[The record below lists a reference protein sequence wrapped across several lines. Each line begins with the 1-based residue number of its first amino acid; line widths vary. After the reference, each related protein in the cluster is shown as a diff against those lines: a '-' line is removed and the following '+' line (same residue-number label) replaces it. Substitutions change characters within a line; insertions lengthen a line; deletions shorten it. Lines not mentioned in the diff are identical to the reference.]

1 MQAFENTR
9 TPLQGTS
16 LIEASAGT
24 GKTYTI
30 AGLYLRL
37 LLEKHLSV
45 DQILVVTFSKAA
57 TEELKDRIRKKLSDT
72 QIALQS
78 GRSDDP
84 AIVPILEKNNHRMRA
99 ERHVQNALADF
110 DQAAIFTIHGFCQ
123 RILHD
128 YAFETGNLFDTTL
141 ETDQA
146 GLNLE
151 IAEDFWRKHFYKALP
166 ELVAYAMPK
175 MNGPE
180 YFADL
185 IGQIQSPHVS
195 VIPRLDAPEFLEID
209 SYRLHL
215 DMLRAGWPE
224 SRNAIRERLLD
235 HGLSATVYGSL
246 KPDPLYSERTR
257 RDQKITALIKAMDR
271 LLDPQSVG
279 FPPFNNFVNFTSTK
293 LKTSTKKK
301 HIPPAHPLFEICD
314 TLYRLGEELKKKFDI
329 YLTFLKTESGEYAR
343 HEAVQRKKEHNV
355 QFFEDLL
362 TKVKAAL
369 EGSAGNKLVR
379 SIRKRYK
386 AALVDEFQDTD
397 PIQYEIFSKLFD
409 SKKTILFLIG
419 DPKQA
424 IYSFRG
430 ADIFSYI
437 EAARKADSQYT
448 LIDNWRTEPDLIR
461 AVNTLFSNVKAPFVF
476 SDIHFTPG
484 RAGFSSRIESTTD
497 KAPLRLWY
505 LSAPGHGKFSKKDA
519 VASIATAVADEIAR
533 LLSTAK
539 RFYPQEIAI
548 LVRTNRQAQIMKNH
562 LQSNQIPAV
571 IFNAGNVLES
581 RETTSME
588 RILSAIC
595 EPTNERKLR
604 SALTTDVLGISGDVL
619 YAADQQP
626 AWWAE
631 RHENF
636 REYSRLWSRYGFMR
650 MFQFLLSHEKVRNR
664 LLSFP
669 NGERRLTNLLH
680 LAEILHQKS
689 IDNRLGMKGLLK
701 WFKTLRNPATQ
712 RIEEYQLR
720 LESDEKAVKIV
731 TIHKSKGLE
740 YEVVFCPFAWDGGLR
755 KTGNVW
761 FHDADAQMRLTLDV
775 GSAQRGLHQKIAQ
788 KELLA
793 ENVRLLYVAL
803 TRAKARGYLI
813 WGPIKNSTTS
823 ALAYLLHGEGDRYA
837 DHDIVKSLQATFG
850 AKTEKD
856 LISDLVALEQKSGG
870 SITVS
875 PIRSKQR
882 LADPL
887 RDEKDKKLTLRR
899 FRGSIDRHWK
909 VTSYTALVDTQN
921 RRPEFVVKSS
931 DYDRYNQPWFGSTQ
945 HFIDRY
951 DSPSALK
958 TGVSKGIFSFPK
970 GRRAGTFFHDIFE
983 HLDFKCDPEKQALL
997 VKDKLTQHG
1006 FATQWFDPVFQ
1017 LLKNVLSA
1025 PLMTIPHKLKLA
1037 DIARDQRINEMEFY
1051 YPLNRIRPR
1060 ELKEIFEN
1068 FANTRIRKDFAVSLE
1083 ELTFSPSEGFMKGYI
1098 DLIFQF
1104 KDRFYLLDWKSNFLG
1119 DGIEHYR
1126 PRNLR
1131 KTMAQE
1137 FYFLQYHLY
1146 TLALFQYLR
1155 QQKSDFEYNSD
1166 FGGVF
1171 YIFIRGVDPQFGP
1184 EFGIYHDIPKEGLIN
1199 ALGSALIP
1207 AFDRDLQFHPDTIGT
1222 NLKIAQFK
1230 NK

>member
-1 MQAFENTR
+1 MQAFENIR
-9 TPLQGTS
+9 TPLRGTN

-57 TEELKDRIRKKLSDT
+57 TEELKDRIRKKLSDS
-72 QIALQS
+72 QKALQF

-84 AIVPILEKNNHRMRA
+84 IIIPVLEKKNHRMRA
-99 ERHVQNALADF
+99 ERLVRNALADF

-141 ETDQA
+141 ETDQT

-151 IAEDFWRKHFYKALP
+151 IAEDFWRKHFYTALP

-175 MNGPE
+175 MKGPE

-185 IGQIQSPHVS
+185 ISQIHSPHVS
-195 VIPRLDAPEFLEID
+195 VIPRLDAPEFTEID
-209 SYRLHL
+209 SYRHHL
-215 DMLRAGWPE
+215 ELLRANWPK
-224 SRNAIRERLLD
+224 SRSEVRECLKD

-246 KPDPLYSERTR
+246 KPDPFYPDRTR
-257 RDQKITALIKAMDR
+257 RDLKIKALIKAMDR
-271 LLDPQSVG
+271 LLGPQNVG
-279 FPPFNNFVNFTSTK
+279 FPPFKNFVNFTVAK
-293 LKTSTKKK
+293 LKTSTKKN
-301 HIPPAHPLFEICD
+301 HIPPTHPFFKTCD
-314 TLYRLGEELKKKFDI
+314 TLYRLAGELKKKFDI

-343 HEAVQRKKEHNV
+343 YEAAQRKKEHNI

-369 EGSAGNKLVR
+369 QGQTGNKLVR

-437 EAARKADSQYT
+437 EAARNADSKYT
-448 LIDNWRTEPDLIR
+448 LIDNWRTKPDLIR
-461 AVNTLFSNVKAPFVF
+461 AVNTLFSNVKEPFVF

-484 RAGFSSRIESTTD
+484 RSGFLSKSEAKTD
-497 KAPLRLWY
+497 AAPFRLWY
-505 LSAPGHGKFSKKDA
+505 LSAQDHGKLNKKDA
-519 VASIATAVADEIAR
+519 VSVIASAVADEVAR
-533 LLSTAK
+533 LVLTAK
-539 RFYPQEIAI
+539 RFYPQDIAI

-562 LQSNQIPAV
+562 LQLNEIPAV

-581 RETTSME
+581 REATSME

-626 AWWAE
+626 GWWE
-631 RHENF
+631 EKHENF
-636 REYSRLWSRYGFMR
+636 REYFRLWGRYGFMR
-650 MFQFLLSHEKVRNR
+650 MFQFLLWHEKVRNR

-669 NGERRLTNLLH
+669 DGERRLTNFLH

-701 WFKTLRNPATQ
+701 WFQTLNNPATQ

-720 LESDEKAVKIV
+720 LESDARAVKIV

-740 YEVVFCPFAWDGGLR
+740 YEVVFCPFAWDGGMR
-755 KTGNVW
+755 KTGHVW

-775 GSAQRGLHQKIAQ
+775 GSAQRDRHLKIAQ

-793 ENVRLLYVAL
+793 ENCRLLYVAL
-803 TRAKARGYLI
+803 TRAKARCYLI
-813 WGPIKNSTTS
+813 WGPIKDSATS
-823 ALAYLLHGEGDRYA
+823 ALAYLLHGGGERHA
-837 DHDIVKSLQATFG
+837 DHDIIESGPATFET
-850 AKTEKD
+850 KNEKD
-856 LISDLVALEQKSGG
+856 LTSDLVALEKKSGG

-875 PIRSKQR
+875 PIRFKKR

-887 RDEKDKKLTLRR
+887 REEKDKKLTLRR
-899 FRGSIDRHWK
+899 FRGFIDRHWK
-909 VTSYTALVDTQN
+909 VTSYTALVDTQE
-921 RRPEFVVKSS
+921 RRPEFAPESS
-931 DYDRYNQPWFGSTQ
+931 DYDRYNQPWYGSAQ
-945 HFIDRY
+945 HFIERY
-951 DSPSALK
+951 DSIPALK
-958 TGVSKGIFSFPK
+958 TDVSKEIFSFPK
-970 GRRAGTFFHDIFE
+970 GRRAGIFFHDIFE
-983 HLDFKCDPEKQALL
+983 HLDFKCDSEKQAWL
-997 VKDKLTQHG
+997 VKEKLEQHG
-1006 FATQWFDPVFQ
+1006 FSNHWFDPVFQ

-1025 PLMTIPHKLKLA
+1025 PLLPAPHNLTLA
-1037 DIARDQRINEMEFY
+1037 DIAMDQRINEMEFY
-1051 YPLNRIRPR
+1051 YPLNRIRPM
-1060 ELKEIFEN
+1060 ELKGIFEN
-1068 FANTRIRKDFAVSLE
+1068 SADSLE

-1098 DLIFQF
+1098 DLIFKF
-1104 KDRFYLLDWKSNFLG
+1104 KNRFYLLDWKSNFLG
-1119 DGIEHYR
+1119 DGIEYYHF
-1126 PRNLR
+1126 NKLR

-1146 TLALFQYLR
+1146 TLALYQYLR
-1155 QQKSDFEYNSD
+1155 QHEADFQYNSD

-1171 YIFIRGVDPQFGP
+1171 YIFMRGVDPQFGP
-1184 EFGIYHDIPKEGLIN
+1184 EFGIYHDIPKFDLIN

-1207 AFDRDLQFHPDTIGT
+1207 AFEEIKGT
-1222 NLKIAQFK
+1222 
-1230 NK
+1230 